1 MARRGSTED
10 SDFSPSVESD
20 SDSEANFAVAEDSDR
35 ETIPVPGNEINEKSN
50 KRKTSRK
57 ASNARDSRMEK
68 RKAKEVKLPSKASIL
83 ILAQVDSDGT
93 DQNGE
98 LKASFAR

>member
-1 MARRGSTED
+1 MARCGSTED
-10 SDFSPSVESD
+10 SDLSPLVESD

-35 ETIPVPGNEINEKSN
+35 ETIPKNEINGKSN

>member
-1 MARRGSTED
+1 MERRGSTED
-10 SDFSPSVESD
+10 SDFSPSVESN

-35 ETIPVPGNEINEKSN
+35 ETIPENEINGKSN

-57 ASNARDSRMEK
+57 ASGARDSRREK
-68 RKAKEVKLPSKASIL
+68 SKAKEVKLPSKASIL
-83 ILAQVDSDGT
+83 ILAQVDSDGA

-98 LKASFAR
+98 LEA